1 MKNLPIFSA
10 ALFFSCA
17 AALAE
22 PLPVGELKRTDE
34 VNFAKEIYPFL
45 RANCLACHNNTKS
58 KADLILE
65 SPKDMIKGGETGPAL
80 VPGKGADSLL
90 FTTAAHI
97 EEPTMPPA
105 NNKSK
110 AKNLTP
116 EQLALLKLWIDQGA
130 KGDAVSSEAPTS
142 WTVLKGP
149 QPIFASAVSKDGR
162 YAAAGR
168 GQQIHIYDVRLG
180 TLVAT
185 LRDPSLKEP
194 VAHLDLVHHLAF
206 SPDGRLASGGYR
218 EAKIWERD
226 AAAATKAVTLPADT
240 ASVATTADGKKM
252 ALGAADGSISLIN
265 LDQPEVAP
273 VNSKDHAGAVTGLAF
288 SADGATLYS
297 VSADKTLKRR
307 SLAEPA
313 KVVSLDLPAPGTALV
328 VIEGGKRL
336 AIGAADNAIRLCAAD
351 FQPVAAAPAPA
362 APAPAAGQ
370 PAAPAAPA
378 PAGPFVELKPAN
390 VAKPAVVLAV
400 ANADGNEFL
409 AAHEDGVVIHL
420 KTDPAKPEAAPA
432 EVRRLAHGQP
442 LSRMAV
448 SIATARV
455 ATAGSAG
462 PVGLWNLA
470 DGKKII
476 DLKGDPKIQPQ
487 IDELAA
493 KTAVTTRLKAYWD
506 KQATDAAALAKAES
520 DKAKAAD
527 AEIAKA
533 KTELDAKNAALAKV
547 KAQNPAAKPEDL
559 TKAMEEAAAAERN
572 HTGAIRNKDLS
583 NKLAGEATARETAA
597 KASAKEQETALA
609 AIKTQSD
616 ALTKQ
621 NTESDAKVLTGA
633 IAFSPDGAALAQS
646 LADGS
651 VRLRGGET
659 GAWIEDIAGTGAV
672 RALAFAG
679 PTRVLA
685 ARDGKTAQV
694 LTLPGA
700 GWKLAKTLGDGK
712 KPDPFVDRVTALAF
726 SPDGAKLATGSGVPS
741 RNGEIKLWDTKTW
754 APIVTNAD
762 AHGDTITSFAFS
774 PKGDRIA
781 SGSTDRMVKIHGVA
795 DLKHQKTLEG
805 HTNHVLDVDWNADGL
820 SIVSAGADLQIKIW
834 DIAEGQ
840 QKQKV
845 EGYTK
850 EVSAVA
856 YVGAT
861 DTVVTASGDQSL
873 KLANAALPDSG
884 ATFLHTAAASA
895 DGKIIISG
903 GQDSVLRVHDAVG
916 KKLLK
921 AFPSPDAPPPTP
933 ATAAK

>member
-1 MKNLPIFSA
+1 MKTLPILTA
-10 ALFFSCA
+10 ALFLPAA

-22 PLPVGELKRTDE
+22 PLTVAALNRTDE
-34 VNFAKEIYPFL
+34 VNFGKEIYPFL

-65 SPKDMIKGGETGPAL
+65 SPKDMIKGGETGPAI

-110 AKNLTP
+110 AKDLTP

-180 TLVAT
+180 ALVAT

-194 VAHLDLVHHLAF
+194 VSHLDLVHHLAF

-218 EAKIWERD
+218 EAKIWERE
-226 AAAATKAVTLPADT
+226 ASSATKAVSLPADT

-265 LDQPEVAP
+265 LDQPEAAP
-273 VNSKDHAGAVTGLAF
+273 VNIKDHAGAVTGLAF

-307 SLAEPA
+307 PVADAA
-313 KVVSLDLPAPGTALV
+313 KVVSLDLPAPGTAV
-328 VIEGGKRL
+328 AVIEGGKRL
-336 AIGAADNAIRLCAAD
+336 VIGAGDNVIRLCVAE
-351 FQPVAAAPAPA
+351 FKPVAAAPA

-370 PAAPAAPA
+370 PAAPAPAA
-378 PAGPFVELKPAN
+378 PAGPFVELKAAN
-390 VAKPAVVLAV
+390 IAKPAVVLAV

-409 AAHEDGVVIHL
+409 AALEDGAVIHL
-420 KTDPAKPEAAPA
+420 KTDPAKPEAAPT

-455 ATAGSAG
+455 ATAGPAG
-462 PVGLWNLA
+462 PVSLWNLA

-487 IDELAA
+487 IEELAA

-547 KAQNPAAKPEDL
+547 KAQNPAAKPEEL
-559 TKAMEEAAAAERN
+559 TKATDEAAAAERN
-572 HTGAIRNKDLS
+572 HTGSIRNKELS
-583 NKLAGEATARETAA
+583 TKLAGEATAKETAA

-633 IAFSPDGAALAQS
+633 IAFSADGTALAQS
-646 LADGS
+646 LADGT
-651 VRLRGGET
+651 VRLRSGET
-659 GAWIEDIAGTGAV
+659 GAWMEDIAGTGAV

-679 PTRVLA
+679 STRVLA

-694 LTLPGA
+694 LSLPGTN
-700 GWKLAKTLGDGK
+700 WKLAKTLGDGK

-726 SPDGAKLATGSGVPS
+726 SPDGSKLATGSGVPS

-754 APIVTNAD
+754 TPTIANAD
-762 AHGDTITSFAFS
+762 AHGDTITSFVFS
-774 PKGDRIA
+774 PKGDRLA

-884 ATFLHTAAASA
+884 TTFLHTAAASA
-895 DGKIIISG
+895 DGKVIISG

-916 KKLLK
+916 KKLVK
-921 AFPSPDAPPPTP
+921 AFPSPDAPPPAP